1 MKILFLFIVGF
12 TLSITTKAQ
21 LDKGTWLVGG
31 SGSFK
36 KYKRDFQTPTATV
49 FYKDTRITI
58 SPSVG
63 YFLADKFVLGLVPSY
78 TKEKSFSTGF
88 IGNASG
94 GYGDYERIDFGA
106 FSRYYFLKKESNYN
120 LLMDVSYAYNIVRN
134 SRSKTGNG
142 YNYKLMVGPEFFL
155 NSSVGIEILLGY
167 SANKQKTYTGFDY
180 NVNDRGFLTSVGFQF
195 HLEKK

>member
-1 MKILFLFIVGF
+1 MKILFLLIIGI

-21 LDKGTWLVGG
+21 LEKGTFLVGG

-78 TKEKSFSTGF
+78 IKDKSFTTGF

-94 GYGDYERIDFGA
+94 GYGNYDRIDLGA
-106 FSRYYFLKKESNYN
+106 FARYYFLKQESNYN

-134 SRSKTGNG
+134 LRSKTGNG
-142 YNYKLMVGPEFFL
+142 YNYKLMVGPEFFI

-167 SANKQKTYTGFDY
+167 SSNKQKNYNGFDY
-180 NVNDRGFLTSVGFQF
+180 NGYERGFLTSVGFQF